1 MNEQLQQQ
9 VIQLVQAAMQGDQK
23 AQQTIEQIMGAA
35 QQGDEQA
42 TQIAQMIQAIAQ
54 QMQQGQVQ
62 AAKFG
67 AKLDYTRQLRGL
79 CPEGYEMQYFKSGG
93 RLCKKCVAK
102 QKKMEEGGEVPSNP
116 VDSFKCGRK
125 MKKKVEKAEDG
136 GKQYI
141 RSGYDPYNDEY
152 SDTTFVKKNGKE
164 QIVKVVKSDET
175 GSKHTTYYENGKP
188 KNAKSYTGQMKS
200 DKIEKHQDGKN
211 MVKKIKTVTTYPER
225 LEANERTVQYY
236 DDGTYSVMNHGWED
250 LGQDVKRWTASFRGR
265 QGEFGDYSGTPKQQ
279 QIADSIHEVDFR
291 HDPMYVPAIKH
302 IKLKL
307 QK

>member
-42 TQIAQMIQAIAQ
+42 TQIAQMIQAVAQ

-67 AKLDYTRQLRGL
+67 AKLDYTRQLRGI

-93 RLCKKCVAK
+93 RLCKKCIAK

-125 MKKKVEKAEDG
+125 MKKVKKAEDG
-136 GKQYI
+136 TKQEA
-141 RSGYDPYNDEY
+141 PEQ
-152 SDTTFVKKNGKE
+152 VKK
-164 QIVKVVKSDET
+164 VKT
-175 GSKHTTYYENGKP
+175 
-188 KNAKSYTGQMKS
+188 
-200 DKIEKHQDGKN
+200 I
-211 MVKKIKTVTTYPER
+211 ITYPDR
-225 LEANERTVQYY
+225 LEANERKIQYY
-236 DDGTYSVMNHGWED
+236 DDGTYSVMNSGWNPNT
-250 LGQDVKRWTASFRGR
+250 GMWTASFRGR
-265 QGEFGDYSGTPKQQ
+265 QGEFGDYDGTSEQQ
-279 QIADSIHEVDFR
+279 QVADSIHNTDFM
-291 HDPMYVPAIKH
+291 HSPMHLPIIKRNKP
-302 IKLKL
+302 KLK
-307 QK
+307 K